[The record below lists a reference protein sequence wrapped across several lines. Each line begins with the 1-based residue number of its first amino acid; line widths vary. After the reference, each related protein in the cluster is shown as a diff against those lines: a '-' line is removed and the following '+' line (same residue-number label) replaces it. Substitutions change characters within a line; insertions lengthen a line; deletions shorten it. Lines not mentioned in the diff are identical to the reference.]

1 MDLPLVLMRDVVFVC
16 GRFRQVEE
24 VFLEES
30 LRLSLREEVEWLRHV
45 PLSLQVFLIHASNR
59 GAVTPVQVVAQVA
72 ELAPAEVAQ
81 VRRPL
86 AGRPAG

>member
-30 LRLSLREEVEWLRHV
+30 LRLSLREEVEGLRHV

-59 GAVTPVQVVAQVA
+59 GAVAPAQVVAQVA

-86 AGRPAG
+86 AG